1 MDGNKRVYFNRTYV
15 LHPRPLH
22 YHLKT
27 QKKNNKMAQKCKV
40 CDKNVYAAEMIA
52 ARGETYHNTCFR
64 CRQCN
69 GRLALSNYST
79 MDGVL
84 YCNPHFEQLFKE
96 KGVTTKTPSKVS
108 SMFSGTQEKCAACKK
123 TVYPLEKVTVDGEF
137 YHKSCFKCSHGGCML
152 TTSNYAAL
160 DGLLYCKPHFSQLF
174 KEKGSYN
181 NLRKS
186 NSLKTNEDL
195 TAAVPTTA
203 DDGAAAAAPA
213 PEQEE

>member
-1 MDGNKRVYFNRTYV
+1 
-15 LHPRPLH
+15 
-22 YHLKT
+22 
-27 QKKNNKMAQKCKV
+27 MAQKCKV

-96 KGVTTKTPSKVS
+96 KGVTVTRSQSLGKQGAEQLTKTPSKVS

-213 PEQEE
+213 PEQGE

>member
-1 MDGNKRVYFNRTYV
+1 MASFNGG
-15 LHPRPLH
+15 
-22 YHLKT
+22 T
-27 QKKNNKMAQKCKV
+27 QSKCKV

-79 MDGVL
+79 MDGAL
-84 YCNPHFEQLFKE
+84 YCNPHFEQMFKE
-96 KGVTTKTPSKVS
+96 KGVTVTRSQSLGKQGGEQLTKTQSKLS
-108 SMFSGTQEKCAACKK
+108 GMFSGTQEKCAACKK

-137 YHKSCFKCSHGGCML
+137 YHKSCFKCSHGGCIL

-186 NSLKTNEDL
+186 NSLKANEDL
-195 TAAVPTTA
+195 SAVLPAA
-203 DDGAAAAAPA
+203 DDAASAAASDPPAAQ
-213 PEQEE
+213 QEE